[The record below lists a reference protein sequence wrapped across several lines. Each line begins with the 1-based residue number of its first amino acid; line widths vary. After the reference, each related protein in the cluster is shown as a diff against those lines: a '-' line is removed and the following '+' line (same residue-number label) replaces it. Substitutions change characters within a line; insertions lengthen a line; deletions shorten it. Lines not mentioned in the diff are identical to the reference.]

1 MSYLLQCG
9 ITFEFHFGTLLI
21 KFWNVIRYFSVSSF
35 SSHKDHDS
43 WKIELQPSITKGV
56 KIYSNQDEAFKGADF
71 IYAKNWCSYENYG
84 KVLRTDDEWI
94 INDEKMNYTNNAK
107 FMHCLPIRR
116 NVVASDDVLDDKNSL
131 VMIQSRNRV
140 FATQAILKQIIDD
153 E

>member
-1 MSYLLQCG
+1 M
-9 ITFEFHFGTLLI
+9 I
-21 KFWNVIRYFSVSSF
+21 
-35 SSHKDHDS
+35 
-43 WKIELQPSITKGV
+43 
-56 KIYSNQDEAFKGADF
+56 
-71 IYAKNWCSYENYG
+71 
-84 KVLRTDDEWI
+84 
-94 INDEKMNYTNNAK
+94 YTNNAK